1 MSHNHAG
8 HSHGGHAGH
17 HHPQVSGMRLL
28 FTILLNIS
36 ITVVQVI
43 GGLMSG
49 SLALLAD
56 ALHNFSD
63 VIALL
68 VSYVAVRMA
77 ARPASQART
86 YGYKRAEMLAALF
99 NGAVLIAIAI
109 SLCIEA
115 IGRFGEPHPIDSNI
129 VIWLA
134 AYSIIA
140 NGVSVLILQ
149 RDAKNSLNMRSAY
162 LHLFSDMLTSIAVLA
177 GGIAISLWQVYW
189 LDTLLSV
196 LISIYLI
203 YMSVGLLRETIAV
216 VMQFAP
222 SEVDLAAIERDM
234 LAVPGVSDLHHVH
247 VWQITERETHFQ
259 GHVGFEQDLPLSEV
273 TAIIEQLR
281 QLLAEQHHI
290 DHATLQAEFGSD
302 HSQETVLQRC

>member
-1 MSHNHAG
+1 MSHD
-8 HSHGGHAGH
+8 HSHH
-17 HHPQVSGMRLL
+17 HQHPPVSGIRLL
-28 FTILLNIS
+28 LTIVLNVS
-36 ITVVQVI
+36 ITVAQVI

-49 SLALLAD
+49 SLSLLAD

-63 VIALL
+63 VVALL
-68 VSYVAVRMA
+68 VSYVAARMA
-77 ARPASQART
+77 ACPASQART

-99 NGAVLIAIAI
+99 NGAVLIAIAA

-115 IGRFGEPHPIDSNI
+115 VGRFGEPHPIDSGI

-134 AYSIIA
+134 AYSIVA
-140 NGVSVLILQ
+140 NGVAVLVLA
-149 RDAKNSLNMRSAY
+149 RDAAHSLNMRSAY
-162 LHLFSDMLTSIAVLA
+162 LHLFSDMLTSIAVLV

-189 LDTLLSV
+189 LDTLLSI

-203 YMSVGLLRETIAV
+203 VMSVGLLRDTIRV

-222 SEVDLAAIERDM
+222 PEVNLEAIERDI
-234 LAVPGVSDLHHVH
+234 LAVPGIADLHHVH

-259 GHVGFEQDLPLSEV
+259 GHVGFEQDLPLGEV
-273 TAIIEQLR
+273 TAIIEQLQR
-281 QLLAEQHHI
+281 LLVDHHHI
-290 DHATLQAEFGSD
+290 NHATLQAEFGSE